1 MSVRRAASAFF
12 AFLSVL
18 LLGVGGFLAGAGAA
32 QLGRRAQVW
41 EIPRRSMAGL
51 AMPAPSPTPESQ
63 PVQEAFPTPSP
74 TPTTAP
80 AGAGSE
86 EADVSF
92 LPPEIRDHPI
102 ARLVWRLDPRL
113 MEELR
118 RLGALLPEHRE
129 CREEEDFCVFLTMG
143 EAVAWIQKMD
153 AQGRRVAAAFCQA
166 WKSGPG
172 GAPVPAPTPAGLSV
186 PPLES
191 DFPCAPGKKCP
202 MLYDRI
208 MFSPAWKWPEA
219 HDFNT
224 GVSVFLFLVDQ
235 SGMDQALKKR
245 VWARHPDGIC
255 AEIEEPGG

>member
-1 MSVRRAASAFF
+1 MSPAMNRKVATALSA
-12 AFLSVL
+12 L
-18 LLGVGGFLAGAGAA
+18 LLFVGMFLAGAGAA

-63 PVQEAFPTPSP
+63 PAQEASPTPSP
-74 TPTTAP
+74 TPTTP
-80 AGAGSE
+80 AKAGSE
-86 EADVSF
+86 EVDVSF
-92 LPPEIRDHPI
+92 LPPEIRDHPM
-102 ARLVWRLDPRL
+102 ARLVWRLDSRV

-118 RLGALLPEHRE
+118 RRGALLPEHQE
-129 CREEEDFCVFLTMG
+129 CREEDEFCVFLTMG

-172 GAPVPAPTPAGLSV
+172 GVPVPAPTPAGLSV
-186 PPLES
+186 PPMES
-191 DFPCAPGKKCP
+191 DFPCVPGKKCP

-208 MFSPAWKWPEA
+208 MFSPAWKWPEV

-235 SGMDQALKKR
+235 SKMDRALKRR

-255 AEIEEPGG
+255 AEIEGPGG

>member
-1 MSVRRAASAFF
+1 MSPAMIRKAATVFSA
-12 AFLSVL
+12 L
-18 LLGVGGFLAGAGAA
+18 LLFGSGFLFGVGVA

-51 AMPAPSPTPESQ
+51 AMPAPSPTPESK
-63 PVQEAFPTPSP
+63 PTWEASPTPSP
-74 TPTTAP
+74 TPTAAP

-86 EADVSF
+86 EVDVSF

-118 RLGALLPEHRE
+118 RRGALLPEHRE
-129 CREEEDFCVFLTMG
+129 CREEDDFCVFLTMG

-166 WKSGPG
+166 WKSGPSG
-172 GAPVPAPTPAGLSV
+172 VPVPAPTPAGLSV

-191 DFPCAPGKKCP
+191 DFPCVPGKKCP

-208 MFSPAWKWPEA
+208 MFSPAWKWPEV

-224 GVSVFLFLVDQ
+224 GISVFLFLVDQ
-235 SGMDQALKKR
+235 SGMDQALKRR

-255 AEIEEPGG
+255 GTMESPGG